1 MKMLLFIRKIFKIG
15 TLSGEHSSPL
25 RCGTMIFAKEEIA
38 TSDDTATGDDTASP
52 GAGIADTLKSFHEGT
67 HCS

>member
-25 RCGTMIFAKEEIA
+25 RCGSMIFAKEEIA

-52 GAGIADTLKSFHEGT
+52 LRDVA
-67 HCS
+67 

>member
-25 RCGTMIFAKEEIA
+25 RRGTMIFAKEEIA
-38 TSDDTATGDDTASP
+38 TSDDTATGDDMASP
-52 GAGIADTLKSFHEGT
+52 LRDVA
-67 HCS
+67 